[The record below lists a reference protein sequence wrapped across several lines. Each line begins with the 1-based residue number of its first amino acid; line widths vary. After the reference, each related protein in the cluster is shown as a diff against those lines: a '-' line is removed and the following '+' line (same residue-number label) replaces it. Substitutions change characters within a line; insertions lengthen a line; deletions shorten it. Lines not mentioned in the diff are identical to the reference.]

1 MMAAKTNSSYLV
13 YEKLIYVGIGKKS
26 RAQNYVE
33 MMYELNAERCFFPP
47 FPLLFLKN
55 HLNN

>member
-1 MMAAKTNSSYLV
+1 MAAKTNSSYLV